1 MITIDDFE
9 AKYYLLS
16 NGFTI
21 DSITN
26 YESNGLVS
34 DIADSVRSGVIQ
46 SNRKEE
52 PGVEWLQTELEIDQP
67 EYNDLTELQ
76 FSKLFGKLFS
86 SRLRYNVTG
95 KQWYC
100 YDGKVWKEDAGG
112 MYASEQVKL
121 FSEALQLYGFR
132 IEDNKKREEFLKYVS
147 RYNKYNNREVL
158 LKDARSEMYICQLDF
173 DRTDKYFN
181 CLNGVLDLDT
191 FDFIKHDPK
200 LLLSKIS
207 NVLYDPDI
215 RSERF
220 ERFISEIM
228 CGDMEKAIYLQKT
241 LGYTLTADTSLEKCW
256 IWYGETTRNGKGTLA
271 ETIAY
276 MLGNTG
282 GYAFTISP
290 ETLAKRKNKDTR
302 QASGDIARLNN
313 CRFVNAS
320 EPPKSMLFDSALL
333 KTLTGRDSI
342 TARYLYENEF
352 EFIPK
357 FKIFMNTNYL
367 PLIYDDTLFSSERIN
382 VITFDRHFEPEEQ
395 DISLKSKLREAR
407 NISGIFNWCIEGL
420 RLYRETGLD
429 APEAVRETVKAYREK
444 SDKIRN
450 CLLDCFEP
458 DADSIIPARELYT
471 IYSEWCT
478 QNGLGVEG
486 KNTFLEELRKKP
498 FYKDSGTVNGKTVRR
513 VVTGYRRII

>member
-1 MITIDDFE
+1 MITIDNFE

-16 NGFTI
+16 SGFTI
-21 DSITN
+21 EQVN
-26 YESNGLVS
+26 GYESNGIVF
-34 DIADSVRSGVIQ
+34 DIADSVRAGKL
-46 SNRKEE
+46 NPHLKEE
-52 PGVEWLQTELEIDQP
+52 ANIEWLQTELEINQP
-67 EYNDLTELQ
+67 EYGELTELQ
-76 FSKLFGKLFS
+76 FSKLFGIIFS
-86 SRLRYNVTG
+86 NRLRYNVTA
-95 KQWYC
+95 KQWFFYN
-100 YDGKVWKEDAGG
+100 GKVWREDSGG

-121 FSEALQLYGFR
+121 FSEALQFYGFR
-132 IEDNKKREEFLKYVS
+132 ISDRKIKEGFLKFAS
-147 RYNKYNNREVL
+147 RYNKYNNRETL
-158 LKDARSEMYICQLDF
+158 LRDARSEMYICQLDF

-191 FDFIKHDPK
+191 FDFLKHDPK

-207 NVLYDPDI
+207 NVIYDPEI

-228 CGDMEKAIYLQKT
+228 CGDREKALYLQKT
-241 LGYTLTADTSLEKCW
+241 LGLALTTDTSLEKCW

-271 ETIAY
+271 ETVAY

-395 DISLKSKLREAR
+395 DIALKGELRLAR
-407 NISGIFNWCIEGL
+407 NISGIFNWCLDGL
-420 RLYRETGLD
+420 RLYKETGLES
-429 APEAVRETVKAYREK
+429 PESVRQAVKAYREK

-450 CLLDCFEP
+450 CLLDCFEE
-458 DADSIIPARELYT
+458 DRESVISARELYT
-471 IYSEWCT
+471 IYSDWCI

-486 KNTFLEELRKKP
+486 KGTFMNELRKKR
-498 FYKDSGTVNGKTVRR
+498 FY
-513 VVTGYRRII
+513 